1 MIDVPLFLCVCVCV
15 REREREREILLRLEG
30 FFFPVSQGRSL
41 V

>member
-1 MIDVPLFLCVCVCV
+1 MIDVPLFLCVC
-15 REREREREILLRLEG
+15 EREREREILLRLEG